1 MEEAAMNKQSKRNL
15 LLGSGAL
22 AAVLLVVFAFWYPP
36 VDDSSAT
43 GAIGAVEKHRSTQIA
58 AGDVILG
65 DEAARKEDQIV
76 FAAYLKEAEKLGS
89 VSMMLAS
96 AMDADSLASFQQA
109 LGSIH
114 ADLASHTGELEQ
126 NMMANFALTL
136 QSMEALV
143 ANNRTQLSSH
153 DFNALQAELRSFDQA
168 LQSFDQAMSNRS
180 QLGSADFAAL
190 DAQLGHLT
198 DSLQARALFARNLAS
213 MDQALASLSADN
225 LASSID
231 MLNSFG
237 GDLDQALQARMLNH
251 RQAYLSAMVA
261 EHAALGNALDQ
272 LGSFHA
278 DLASRSNLQNLS
290 QLGSEFQQLGSL
302 AADLQNQALTLQ
314 NRALANMELRLE
326 ARVLEAR
333 HLASMDQALQSMTES
348 LGSRGASSQLQ
359 SAELQLASM
368 RQDLQNRRGQ
378 LEQRMLGHL
387 NAEMAA
393 FEALMANRS
402 QLGAQARTLQSAD
415 FSQLGVFSLNSFADY
430 LANATESL
438 ESRAKANRSN
448 LGNADQLESQARQLG
463 ARAAALQA
471 RVQQ

>member
-1 MEEAAMNKQSKRNL
+1 MEEEAMNKQSKRNL
-15 LLGSGAL
+15 LLGSGAI

-36 VDDSSAT
+36 VNDGAS

-65 DEAARKEDQIV
+65 DETARKEDQIV
-76 FAAYLKEAEKLGS
+76 FGALLSDAQKLGS
-89 VSMMLAS
+89 VSVMLAS

-114 ADLASHTGELEQ
+114 ADLASHAGSIEQ

-136 QSMEALV
+136 ESMQALV
-143 ANNRTQLSSH
+143 ANNRAQLSSH
-153 DFNALQAELRSFDQA
+153 DFNALQADLQSFDQA
-168 LQSFDQAMSNRS
+168 LQSFDQALGSRK

-190 DAQLGHLT
+190 DAQLGSLV

-213 MDQALASLSADN
+213 MEQSLASLDVDN
-225 LASSID
+225 LGNFD

-237 GDLDQALQARMLNH
+237 SDLDHALQARMLNH

-261 EHAALGNALDQ
+261 EHAALGSAIDQ
-272 LGSFHA
+272 LGSFQA
-278 DLASRSNLQNLS
+278 DLASRTNLQNLS
-290 QLGSEFQQLGSL
+290 QLGSEIQQLGNL
-302 AADLQNQALTLQ
+302 AADLQSQALSLQ

-333 HLASMDQALQSMTES
+333 NLASMDQALQSMTES

-359 SAELQLASM
+359 SAELQLGSA
-368 RQDLQNRRGQ
+368 RQQLESRRTQ

-387 NAEMAA
+387 NAEMGA
-393 FEALMANRS
+393 FEALMANRT

-415 FSQLGVFSLNSFADY
+415 MSQLGAFSLNSFADY
-430 LANATESL
+430 LASATESL

-448 LGNADQLESQARQLG
+448 LGNSMQLESEARELG
-463 ARAAALQA
+463 ARAAALQS